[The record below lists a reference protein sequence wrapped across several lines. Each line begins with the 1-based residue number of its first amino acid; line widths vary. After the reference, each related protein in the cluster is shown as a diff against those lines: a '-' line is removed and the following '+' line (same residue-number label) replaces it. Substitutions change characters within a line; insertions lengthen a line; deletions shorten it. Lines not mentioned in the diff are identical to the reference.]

1 MNIELLDISKSFN
14 SPKENIEVFK
24 NLNLSIGSGEFVSII
39 GPNGCGKTTLFNII
53 IGLDE
58 NYKGNVKLDHIKDRR
73 TEIAYMMQKDLLLPW
88 KSVYQNIIIGLDIQ
102 GKINSH
108 TKGYVLQYL
117 RRFGISNLISSYPSK
132 LSGGERQ
139 KVALIRTLML
149 DSEIM
154 LMDEPFSAID
164 YNTRL
169 ELQTQ
174 IYSLAK
180 EKKKTVLIIT
190 HDIDE
195 AITVSDRVIIFSN
208 KPMGVYKD
216 MKITFDFEKRG
227 AFNVKQDPKFASY
240 FSEIWQSLPKHN
252 EQ

>member
-1 MNIELLDISKSFN
+1 MNIELEDITKTFE
-14 SPKENIEVFK
+14 SPNENIEVFK
-24 NLNLSIGSGEFVSII
+24 NLNLSISSGEFVSLI

-58 NYKGNVKLDHIKDRR
+58 SYNGIVKIDNIKDRR

-88 KSVYQNIIIGLDIQ
+88 KSVYQNIIIGLKIQ

-108 TKGYVLQYL
+108 TKSHVLKYL
-117 RRFGISNLISSYPSK
+117 RRFGISNLVNCYPSK

-180 EKKKTVLIIT
+180 EKKRTVLIIT

-195 AITVSDRVIIFSN
+195 AITVSDRVIIFNN

-216 MKITFDFEKRG
+216 MKITFDFENRS
-227 AFNVKQDPKFASY
+227 AFNVKQDPKFAFY
-240 FSEIWQSLPKHN
+240 FSEIWHSLPKHK

>member
-1 MNIELLDISKSFN
+1 MNIELIDISKSFN
-14 SPKENIEVFK
+14 SPKEKIEVFK

-88 KSVYQNIIIGLDIQ
+88 KSVYKNIIVGLDIQ
-102 GKINSH
+102 GKVNSY

-180 EKKKTVLIIT
+180 EKKKTVIIIT

-216 MKITFDFEKRG
+216 LKITFDFEKRS